1 MVDSPY
7 KGGRSN
13 KAPYKT
19 THVRTPVPV
28 QIVLQRIVEL
38 YKIAVA
44 SGDAFLPDE
53 LINNLLKSLDGYHT
67 WAGTLINSNK
77 TVSLDEYHLMKK
89 EIESLTYEVNDLKMQ
104 IYFHKKARQDIKA
117 HLDEACKLKPNAGGA
132 IKKKIREVI
141 EILD

>member
-28 QIVLQRIVEL
+28 QIVLQRIAEL

-44 SGDAFLPDE
+44 SGDSFLPDE
-53 LINNLLKSLDGYHT
+53 LINDLLKSLDGYHS
-67 WAGTLINSNK
+67 WAGTLTNSNK
-77 TVSLDEYHLMKK
+77 TVSLDEYYFMKK
-89 EIESLTYEVNDLKMQ
+89 EIKDLTDRNDCLKMQ
-104 IYFHKKARQDIKA
+104 IHFHEVARQDIKA
-117 HLDEACKLKPNAGGA
+117 HLDKACKLKPNAGGA